1 MPRRYAALLVAIVV
15 AVAVGG
21 FPPIESP
28 LSGPRAASAAVFDPE
43 GFTLDNGLQVVVI
56 SNHRAPIVQHMVW
69 YKVGAADEPPGK
81 SGIAHFLEHL
91 MFKGTDKLAPG
102 EFSQIIARNGGQEN
116 AFTSWD
122 YTAYYQTVAKDRLEI
137 IMKHEADRMA
147 NLRLTDEVVDP
158 ERDVI
163 LEERRSRIDNEP
175 SAQLREMVN
184 ASLYLNHPY
193 RIPIIGWEHEMRGLT
208 TEDAIEFYERWYAP
222 NNAILIVAGDVTL
235 DEVRPLAEKYYGAV
249 APRAVPERQR
259 IEEPAQFAPRRVTL
273 SNERVRQPAL
283 SITYLAPSHN
293 RGASEHVYPLQVLNE
308 IMGSGTTSRLYR
320 ALVVEQG
327 IAAAAGSSY
336 DSNSLD
342 LGSFTFYVSPR
353 PGLEMD
359 LAETALLAEIE
370 RLRQDGV
377 SAEEVAA
384 AKQRMVAAAVY
395 ARDSL
400 SGAPNIIGRAL
411 ASGRTIEDIESWP
424 ERIEA
429 VTAEQ
434 VNAALRAALLDEQS
448 VTGVLLPKP
457 TS

>member
-1 MPRRYAALLVAIVV
+1 MFRRYASTLVAVV
-15 AVAVGG
+15 LAFTVGG
-21 FPPIESP
+21 PLLLDGP
-28 LSGPRAASAAVFDPE
+28 LSGSRAASAAVFDPE
-43 GFTLDNGLQVVVI
+43 SFTLDNGLQVVVI

-69 YKVGAADEPPGK
+69 YKVGAADEEPGK

-137 IMKHEADRMA
+137 VMKHEADRMA
-147 NLRLTDEVVDP
+147 NLRLTDDVVNP

-175 SAQLREMVN
+175 SAQLGEMVN
-184 ASLYLNHPY
+184 ASLYMNHPY
-193 RIPIIGWEHEMRGLT
+193 GIPIIGWENEMRGLT
-208 TEDAIEFYERWYAP
+208 TEDAIDFYRRWYAP
-222 NNAILIVAGDVTL
+222 NNAILVVAGDVTAA
-235 DEVRPLAEKYYGAV
+235 EVRPLAEKYYGPV
-249 APRAVPERQR
+249 ARRDVPERQR
-259 IEEPAQFAPRRVTL
+259 VEEPDQFAPRRVTL
-273 SNERVRQPAL
+273 SSERVRQPAL
-283 SITYLAPSHN
+283 SITYLAPSFNH
-293 RGASEHVYPLQVLNE
+293 GANQHAYPLQVLDE
-308 IMGSGTTSRLYR
+308 IMGGGTTSRLYR
-320 ALVVEQG
+320 SLVVEQG
-327 IAAAAGSSY
+327 IAAGAGSGY
-336 DSNSLD
+336 DSNNLD
-342 LGSFTFYVSPR
+342 LGTFSFYISPR

-359 LAETALLAEIE
+359 QAEAALDAEIE
-370 RLRQDGV
+370 RLKQDGV

-384 AKQRMVAAAVY
+384 AKRRLVADAIY

-411 ASGRTIEDIESWP
+411 ASGRTIEDVESWP

-434 VNAALRAALLDEQS
+434 VNAALRAVLLDQQS